1 MHYAA
6 TLHRGWTVVR
16 LDYTLEG
23 DAIRLRRQ
31 AFLQAPKEQRV
42 ELAALSGEVRRI
54 WARQPAYIISTIII
68 VLAFLV
74 LAIDGVIHGVR
85 HAGDINWALW
95 GPIIAVGGF
104 ALVARVKTAR
114 PAEWSHFVGT
124 NKGTGMYVLKDP
136 RNPKAHEM
144 FVAAIRERLPEKT

>member
-104 ALVARVKTAR
+104 ALV
-114 PAEWSHFVGT
+114 
-124 NKGTGMYVLKDP
+124 
-136 RNPKAHEM
+136 
-144 FVAAIRERLPEKT
+144 